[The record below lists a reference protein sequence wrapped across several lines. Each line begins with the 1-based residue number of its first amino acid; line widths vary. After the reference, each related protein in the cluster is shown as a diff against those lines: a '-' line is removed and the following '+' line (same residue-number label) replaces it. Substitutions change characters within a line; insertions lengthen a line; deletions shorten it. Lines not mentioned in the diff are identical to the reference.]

1 MAGRLAGKVAIV
13 TGAGSV
19 GPGWGNGKATAV
31 LFAREGARIFGVDRN
46 PAALA
51 QTAAIVASEGGAF
64 AEHSA
69 DVTKEGEVKTLVAR
83 CVERFGSI
91 DILHNNVGITDE
103 HNVVETSEEEWDT
116 VMDVNLK
123 SMFLM
128 CKHVVPH
135 MEKAGGGAIVNIS
148 SISAVRHNLRPFIAY
163 YTSKAGILGFTRGVA
178 LDHAKSRIRCNAILP
193 GMMNTPMMIEPAKA
207 RMSQAEMVV
216 WMKERD
222 AKVPYGRAGTGWDV
236 ARAALFFASDDSDY
250 ITGQTLVVDG
260 GVTSKFM

>member
-1 MAGRLAGKVAIV
+1 MMRFGGKLAVV
-13 TGAGSV
+13 TGAASGI
-19 GPGWGNGKATAV
+19 GLTTAELLV
-31 LFAREGARIFGVDRN
+31 AEGAFVIGTDRHDQHAATWG
-46 PAALA
+46 PALGGRGLFLRHDVRDALDWRHVM
-51 QTAAIVASEGGAF
+51 QTALGRYGRLDVLVNAAGVNGVLADGTPPQQVHDMDDSIWAFVNGVNAEGVMLGCRF
-64 AEHSA
+64 ALQA
-69 DVTKEGEVKTLVAR
+69 MRAR
-83 CVERFGSI
+83 
-91 DILHNNVGITDE
+91 
-103 HNVVETSEEEWDT
+103 
-116 VMDVNLK
+116 
-123 SMFLM
+123 
-128 CKHVVPH
+128 
-135 MEKAGGGAIVNIS
+135 GGAIVNIS